1 MFILSHNL
9 AFEYEFIIEKNNMY
23 FFYYMEDA
31 KPNIEP
37 AKPNTLDPEKTK
49 LLIAFLNKGLI
60 PCTALT
66 DLNGML
72 LPRELFFND
81 LLYKQLKEIIPD
93 LKQLFSSSYLT
104 ALQAPAEDV
113 QKWPQL
119 NLMRQVLRSCHFK
132 LTPKRISDGYTL
144 DGKKKYKRMF
154 IIEKMRVI

>member
-1 MFILSHNL
+1 
-9 AFEYEFIIEKNNMY
+9 
-23 FFYYMEDA
+23 MEEQSKTDS
-31 KPNIEP
+31 
-37 AKPNTLDPEKTK
+37 EKTK
-49 LLIAFLNKGLI
+49 FLVDFFNKGLI
-60 PCTALT
+60 PCSTLSE
-66 DLNGML
+66 LSGML
-72 LPRELFFND
+72 VPREIFFND
-81 LLYKQLKEIIPD
+81 LIYKQLKEKIPE

-132 LTPKRISDGYTL
+132 LTPKRVSDGYTV

>member
-1 MFILSHNL
+1 
-9 AFEYEFIIEKNNMY
+9 MY
-23 FFYYMEDA
+23 FFYYMDEA
-31 KPNIEP
+31 
-37 AKPNTLDPEKTK
+37 KTK
-49 LLIAFLNKGLI
+49 IIIDFLNKGQI
-60 PCTALT
+60 ACTVLN

-81 LLYKQLKEIIPD
+81 LLYKQLKEEIPA

-104 ALQAPAEDV
+104 ALQSPAEDV

-132 LTPKRISDGYTL
+132 LTPKRVSDGYTV

-154 IIEKMRVI
+154 IIERMRIV

>member
-1 MFILSHNL
+1 M
-9 AFEYEFIIEKNNMY
+9 
-23 FFYYMEDA
+23 
-31 KPNIEP
+31 
-37 AKPNTLDPEKTK
+37 DPEKTK
-49 LLIAFLNKGLI
+49 RILEFLNKGQI
-60 PCTALT
+60 VCAALS

-81 LLYKQLKEIIPD
+81 IVYKQLKEDIPD

-104 ALQAPAEDV
+104 ALQEPAEKT

-132 LTPKRISDGYTL
+132 LTPKRVSDGYTL

>member
-1 MFILSHNL
+1 M
-9 AFEYEFIIEKNNMY
+9 
-23 FFYYMEDA
+23 DA
-31 KPNIEP
+31 
-37 AKPNTLDPEKTK
+37 EKTK
-49 LLIAFLNKGLI
+49 LIIDFLNKGQI
-60 PCTALT
+60 TCAALN

-81 LLYKQLKEIIPD
+81 TIYKQLKEKIPE

-104 ALQAPAEDV
+104 ALQAPAENI

-132 LTPKRISDGYTL
+132 LTPKRVSDGYTV

-154 IIEKMRVI
+154 IIERMRVI

>member
-1 MFILSHNL
+1 
-9 AFEYEFIIEKNNMY
+9 
-23 FFYYMEDA
+23 META
-31 KPNIEP
+31 KPNAEAP
-37 AKPNTLDPEKTK
+37 KPNTLDEEKTK
-49 LLIAFLNKGLI
+49 LIIDFLNKGLI
-60 PCTALT
+60 PCATLN

-81 LLYKQLKEIIPD
+81 LIYKQLKEKIPS

-119 NLMRQVLRSCHFK
+119 NLMRQVLRSCHYK
-132 LTPKRISDGYTL
+132 LTPKRMSDGYTV

-154 IIEKMRVI
+154 IIEKMRVV

>member
-1 MFILSHNL
+1 MNAI
-9 AFEYEFIIEKNNMY
+9 
-23 FFYYMEDA
+23 
-31 KPNIEP
+31 
-37 AKPNTLDPEKTK
+37 DPEKTK
-49 LLIAFLNKGLI
+49 LIIDFLNKGQIACAVLN
-60 PCTALT
+60 

-81 LLYKQLKEIIPD
+81 TIYKQLKEKIPE

-104 ALQAPAEDV
+104 ALQAPAENI

-132 LTPKRISDGYTL
+132 LTPKRVSDGYTV

-154 IIEKMRVI
+154 IIERMRVI